1 MPSNHMKSIQEL
13 QEKAK
18 RFALVMRVL
27 VSQFKE
33 FLITVICAFA
43 ASTWILHNFYPKDL
57 LPQHKISWIDNAYFT
72 WQLIFFQTPLT
83 FVDDWRVAPLFFIL
97 PMVGLLVVAEGV
109 VRLGNLL
116 FHYKRYSR
124 EWQSMI
130 ASTLDN
136 HIIVCGLGNVGVRV
150 VQHLHKRGER
160 VVAIERNHDSRF
172 VAEMQGYNVPVLIG
186 DVRDLGLLER
196 VNIRG
201 AKALIAV
208 TDSDLVNIEAALT
221 AKEVCPDL
229 RIVLRLF
236 DQKLASKVEKVLG
249 INSAFSAS
257 ALAATVFAQAAI
269 SGDIIDS
276 FEFGG
281 SVVNAI
287 RVAVSPKSKLV
298 GKDIEYVRQ
307 EYQVTVLMHE
317 RQGELQWNPPPGE
330 LISEMDKLLVMTD
343 ADGIK
348 RLGEVVHLSS
358 KHNNGNG
365 YTANQFADVDGS
377 GI

>member
-1 MPSNHMKSIQEL
+1 MKSIQEL

>member
-1 MPSNHMKSIQEL
+1 MKSIQEL
-13 QEKAK
+13 REKAK
-18 RFALVMRVL
+18 RFALVLRVL
-27 VSQFKE
+27 VDQFKE

-43 ASTWILHNFYPKDL
+43 TSTWILHNFYPKDL
-57 LPQHKISWIDNAYFT
+57 LPQHKISWIDNAYYT

-136 HIIVCGLGNVGVRV
+136 HIVVCGLGNVGVRV
-150 VQHLHKRGER
+150 VQHLHKRGEL

-236 DQKLASKVEKVLG
+236 DQKLANKVEKVLG

-287 RVAVSPKSKLV
+287 GVSVSPKSKLV

-307 EYQVTVLMHE
+307 EFQVTVLMHE
-317 RQGELQWNPPPGE
+317 RQGKLQWNPPPGE